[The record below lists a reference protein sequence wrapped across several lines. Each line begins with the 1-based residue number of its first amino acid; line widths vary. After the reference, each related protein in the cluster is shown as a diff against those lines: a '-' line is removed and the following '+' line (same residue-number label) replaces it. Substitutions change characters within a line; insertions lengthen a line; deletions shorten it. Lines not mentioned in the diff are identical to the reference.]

1 MKRKHGIGRRLFL
14 KGSAFVA
21 GAAAGTNLLSEKNP
35 ELEAAPAKVQAETG
49 RKLVQAACPYC
60 GVGCGTMIQ
69 VENGKIVSMQPDKD
83 HPNNKG
89 LQCIKGLTAAEP
101 IYTDRLTEVLVRKD
115 VWAEWSKPNHGD
127 LDFVSQTKGNF
138 DDDKWLT
145 VSYHEAEEMI
155 THKIVH
161 LIKKYG
167 GNSIGLYGSGQL
179 TVEGQYLENLFMKGV
194 MGSNTIEANARMC
207 MTSAVTAYFATL
219 GSDTPPMS
227 YDDIEMADMI
237 LHFGHNARESHPI
250 VFWRVADHKKKNN
263 IPTVVVDPRQTG
275 TLKAFQ
281 QINPENTIHVPC
293 LNGDIS
299 FLNSIAHVL
308 LKDHPDVIEWD
319 FLKKNTVGFEKYIEG
334 VLARY
339 SPEQAMEFMGPRVG
353 KEISPALIRRIAGLY
368 ADATRKGKKRG
379 KGGVITFW
387 GIGFN
392 QHIHGQHNDISII
405 NLHLLTG
412 NIGRPGAG
420 PFSMTGQPNAMGE
433 RFTGGLTGRLPF
445 NEGLQNEAHRKQ
457 TATFWRVPE
466 ANLRRAAESQNP
478 GMAVGMM
485 ERALKEEV
493 KAMFMIYATHIDL
506 PDQENL
512 IRPAL
517 TKTFTVV
524 QEIYRH
530 APNNL
535 YADVILPAAT
545 WGEVQGVYINSE
557 RRIYV
562 IDKAAEPPEN
572 CIPDMDMVIDKGR
585 AIANL
590 LGMDGDL
597 IFPWKRQDDGFYDAE
612 EIFRSMVQASINTD
626 ADLTGMLEVEKTD
639 GIGLYDQIRQL
650 RGVQWP
656 VPTYAAA
663 KAGGT
668 QRRYMAQEGHWPGK
682 PYGMFRKKDG
692 KAHFKLCEQDYSR
705 REEITKKL
713 MEFGVKKDHYTIDN
727 QDLLIQARD
736 MGLTPDLPDKEYP
749 MWLGLG
755 VVYEHFH
762 TAKTIRAPTTRK
774 LVPEQYVELHVNDA
788 KKYGIDDGDQVRIT
802 TRRGNYEARAQ
813 VGGPLSKVLPRRNS
827 VFEGYM
833 FSPWNLSVADS
844 ADPVKNKW
852 LVNRVSSRIWDPVS
866 GQVDFKKLAAKIE
879 KIG

>member
-1 MKRKHGIGRRLFL
+1 
-14 KGSAFVA
+14 
-21 GAAAGTNLLSEKNP
+21 
-35 ELEAAPAKVQAETG
+35 
-49 RKLVQAACPYC
+49 
-60 GVGCGTMIQ
+60 
-69 VENGKIVSMQPDKD
+69 
-83 HPNNKG
+83 
-89 LQCIKGLTAAEP
+89 
-101 IYTDRLTEVLVRKD
+101 
-115 VWAEWSKPNHGD
+115 
-127 LDFVSQTKGNF
+127 
-138 DDDKWLT
+138 
-145 VSYHEAEEMI
+145 
-155 THKIVH
+155 
-161 LIKKYG
+161 
-167 GNSIGLYGSGQL
+167 
-179 TVEGQYLENLFMKGV
+179 
-194 MGSNTIEANARMC
+194 
-207 MTSAVTAYFATL
+207 
-219 GSDTPPMS
+219 
-227 YDDIEMADMI
+227 
-237 LHFGHNARESHPI
+237 
-250 VFWRVADHKKKNN
+250 
-263 IPTVVVDPRQTG
+263 
-275 TLKAFQ
+275 
-281 QINPENTIHVPC
+281 
-293 LNGDIS
+293 
-299 FLNSIAHVL
+299 
-308 LKDHPDVIEWD
+308 
-319 FLKKNTVGFEKYIEG
+319 
-334 VLARY
+334 
-339 SPEQAMEFMGPRVG
+339 
-353 KEISPALIRRIAGLY
+353 
-368 ADATRKGKKRG
+368 
-379 KGGVITFW
+379 
-387 GIGFN
+387 
-392 QHIHGQHNDISII
+392 
-405 NLHLLTG
+405 
-412 NIGRPGAG
+412 
-420 PFSMTGQPNAMGE
+420 MGE

-445 NEGLQNEAHRKQ
+445 NEGLNNEAHRKQ

-466 ANLRRAAESQNP
+466 ANLRRASESQNP
-478 GMAVGMM
+478 GMAIGMM
-485 ERALKEEV
+485 ERALKDDV

-512 IRPAL
+512 VRPAL
-517 TKTFTVV
+517 TKTFTVA

-572 CIPDMDMVIDKGR
+572 CLPDMDMVIDKGR
-585 AIANL
+585 TIANL
-590 LGMDGDL
+590 LGMDGDI
-597 IFPWKRQDDGFYDAE
+597 IFPWKRKADGYYDAE
-612 EIFRSMVQASINTD
+612 EIFRAMVQASINTD

-663 KAGGT
+663 IAGGT

-852 LVNRVSSRIWDPVS
+852 LVNRVSNRVWDPVS

-879 KIG
+879 KIS